1 MAKGAKKESGRKYLK
16 TERIVFDENGEVV
29 DNEDLHTLNIMKQ
42 YYQLDKVI
50 DKDEMLKEITDVQND
65 LYSS

>member
-29 DNEDLHTLNIMKQ
+29 LGPET
-42 YYQLDKVI
+42 
-50 DKDEMLKEITDVQND
+50 
-65 LYSS
+65 S